1 MIMDELTQYI
11 LKELAV
17 DPENISGTII
27 PREMLLGDSI
37 YDKVKPRLPEFKK
50 KFSTSYMTCLHDN
63 AKQNQRWPML
73 NLVRQIFATYK
84 YQMKPIRKSDGY
96 TKDGVKKYKRYF
108 MISKI
113 SNGKQ
118 EPPDND
124 EQSSVKVEEDAS
136 LEL

>member
-11 LKELAV
+11 LKELAIE
-17 DPENISGTII
+17 PENINGTII

-63 AKQNQRWPML
+63 AKQNQRWPMV
-73 NLVRQIFATYK
+73 NLVRQILATYK

-96 TKDGVKKYKRYF
+96 TKDGIKKYKRYF
-108 MISKI
+108 MVSKI
-113 SNGKQ
+113 NTDKH
-118 EPPDND
+118 
-124 EQSSVKVEEDAS
+124 EQSSNNVTDDEE
-136 LEL
+136 ELIHL